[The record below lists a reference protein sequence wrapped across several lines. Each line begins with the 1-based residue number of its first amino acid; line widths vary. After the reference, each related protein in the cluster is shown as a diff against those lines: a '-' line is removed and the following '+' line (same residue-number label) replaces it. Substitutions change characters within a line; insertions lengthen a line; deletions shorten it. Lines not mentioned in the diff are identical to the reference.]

1 MNGPNLHGLQYRILK
16 RGIELLEV
24 SEDFIQF
31 IKRRVTLHYV
41 YSNWAFCDSAFCFG
55 R

>member
-31 IKRRVTLHYV
+31 IKKEGYLTL
-41 YSNWAFCDSAFCFG
+41 
-55 R
+55 RLQ